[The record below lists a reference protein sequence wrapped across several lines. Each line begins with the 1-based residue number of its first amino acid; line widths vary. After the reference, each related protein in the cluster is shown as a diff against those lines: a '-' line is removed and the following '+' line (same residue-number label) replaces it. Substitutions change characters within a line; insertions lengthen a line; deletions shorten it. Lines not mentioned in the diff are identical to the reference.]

1 MVQTSISSKTN
12 ALVKKLRK
20 LADRK
25 YRTEYGEYIAEGK
38 RWIADAKRL
47 CPQNVLAVISSRSA
61 FDGSADVVLDDSIF
75 NELSFTENNQGIMAL
90 MKIPD
95 NTDDFSGNYCLF
107 LDRVRDPGNM
117 GAIIRTACA
126 AGSAD
131 IILRDCVDVYNPKVI
146 RSSMTGVLGVKFHY
160 ADTLASIAERGYV
173 TVGAV
178 LGGKDSFAAEFNFKK
193 VCLVI
198 GNEADGI
205 SETVLRD
212 CVEKVTIPMRDGM
225 ESLNAA
231 VSAGILM
238 YNFKYMKNSIR

>member
-38 RWIADAKRL
+38 LWIADAKRL

-75 NELSFTENNQGIMAL
+75 DELSFTENNQGIMAL

-126 AGSAD
+126 AGYAD

-160 ADTLASIAERGYV
+160 ADTLASIAERDYV

-178 LGGKDSFAAEFNFKK
+178 LGGKDAFAAEFNFKK

>member
-47 CPQNVLAVISSRSA
+47 CPQNVLVVISSRSA

-75 NELSFTENNQGIMAL
+75 DELSFTENNQGIMAL

-95 NTDDFSGNYCLF
+95 NTDDFSGDYCLF

-126 AGSAD
+126 AGYAD

-160 ADTLASIAERGYV
+160 ADTLASIAERDYV

-178 LGGKDSFAAEFNFKK
+178 LGGKDAFAAEFNFKK

>member
-1 MVQTSISSKTN
+1 
-12 ALVKKLRK
+12 
-20 LADRK
+20 
-25 YRTEYGEYIAEGK
+25 
-38 RWIADAKRL
+38 
-47 CPQNVLAVISSRSA
+47 
-61 FDGSADVVLDDSIF
+61 
-75 NELSFTENNQGIMAL
+75 MAL

-126 AGSAD
+126 AGYAD

-160 ADTLASIAERGYV
+160 ADTLVRIAERDYV

-178 LGGKDSFAAEFNFKK
+178 LGGKDAFAAEFNSKK

>member
-47 CPQNVLAVISSRSA
+47 CPQNVSAVISSRSA

-75 NELSFTENNQGIMAL
+75 DELSFTENNQGIMAL

-126 AGSAD
+126 AGYAD

-160 ADTLASIAERGYV
+160 ADTLASIAERDYV

-178 LGGKDSFAAEFNFKK
+178 LGGKDAFAAEFNFKK